1 MNRIQLSAQKKSPAS
16 SQEAVRSA
24 GESAALAAPGSQS
37 LFVPLHYEPN
47 YAYPLLVWLHGAGD
61 CHRQLKQVM
70 PHISMRNY
78 VGVAP
83 AMPRLDTSPGDCGS
97 GDCDPADGRSGAGNQ
112 DRSACERRAA
122 GGAPRTDE
130 ESADATESDGLRWE
144 SLFRE
149 RWADAD
155 GWEDSPSGADWQQ
168 SPAMIAATMDAV
180 EAAIARAT
188 ARCHVSPSRI
198 FLAGVDAGGTMALRL
213 ALNAPERFAGVAS
226 VGGPLPRGLQPMSNL
241 LRARRMPVWIA
252 HGRDSESYTEHRL
265 CDELRLFHVAG
276 MSLNVRQYPCG
287 QEVTTQMLSDLNA
300 WVMQIVTGVDMSS
313 DASSQRGSYLPKT
326 GEN

>member
-1 MNRIQLSAQKKSPAS
+1 MNRIQLSAQKKSPAA
-16 SQEAVRSA
+16 SQDAVRSPGDA
-24 GESAALAAPGSQS
+24 VAPGSQS

-83 AMPRLDTSPGDCGS
+83 AMPRLDLPLESGTAERNAAES
-97 GDCDPADGRSGAGNQ
+97 GDAEAGEGEQ
-112 DRSACERRAA
+112 
-122 GGAPRTDE
+122 G
-130 ESADATESDGLRWE
+130 DAVRWE
-144 SLFRE
+144 SLFRQ
-149 RWADAD
+149 RWATNGTSD
-155 GWEDSPSGADWQQ
+155 GDKVEADWQQ
-168 SPAMIAATMDAV
+168 SPSMIAATMDAV

-313 DASSQRGSYLPKT
+313 DATAQRGSYLPKI

>member
-1 MNRIQLSAQKKSPAS
+1 MNRIQLSAQKVSPAA
-16 SQEAVRSA
+16 SQEAARTP
-24 GESAALAAPGSQS
+24 GEPAAAAAPGSQS

-83 AMPRLDTSPGDCGS
+83 GSPRPDEPIFDGADDANSRHTDSDS
-97 GDCDPADGRSGAGNQ
+97 GEPENG
-112 DRSACERRAA
+112 
-122 GGAPRTDE
+122 
-130 ESADATESDGLRWE
+130 DGLRWD
-144 SLFRE
+144 SLFGQ
-149 RWADAD
+149 RWSSQEAWDRD
-155 GWEDSPSGADWQQ
+155 DSSPDWRQT
-168 SPAMIAATMDAV
+168 PATIAAAMDAV

-198 FLAGVDAGGTMALRL
+198 FLAGLDAGGTMALRL

-226 VGGPLPRGLQPMSNL
+226 IGGPLPRGLQPMSNL
-241 LRARRMPVWIA
+241 LRARKMPVWIA
-252 HGRDSESYTEHRL
+252 HGRDSESYTEHQL

-300 WVMQIVTGVDMSS
+300 WVMQVVTGVDMSS
-313 DASSQRGSYLPKT
+313 DSTSTRGSYLPKT
-326 GEN
+326 GDN